1 MVPGKQIATMTCM
14 SEAASRA
21 NGAIENSGADGNGAD
36 GAGAAEADALFAQL
50 SEDVDFLGRVLGT
63 VLREFEG
70 ADFFDLV
77 ERVRGL
83 TKGLREGPMR
93 EDLKGELAQIL
104 SGLDLAQTEGLV
116 RAFTVYFQLINLAE
130 EIHRIRVN
138 RIRERRA
145 TEDNPKSESVAAAIK
160 HLKDQGWSH
169 DRVRKF
175 VNQLDIQLTLTAH
188 PTEVKRYTVR
198 LKLERIASAL
208 RHLREWDLGP
218 LDRRALRDEI
228 HAEVATL
235 WRTRELF
242 ARKPTVLDEVKSALY
257 YFRRSLLDAV
267 PRLHGDFERALRVYY
282 GDAKSGDEPDELL
295 SPVIRFR
302 SWIGGD
308 RDGNPFV
315 TPEIT
320 EETYRLQGQV
330 AVERHV
336 ADVDLLVQ
344 RLSQWGERLPDG
356 ESLERVRRELE
367 ELAERCG
374 PSSRFAGEPFRR
386 RLFYV
391 HRELIEELER
401 LGATGPSPE
410 AGSEECSEVVA
421 EVAAEVAA
429 EPVAER
435 RVAGRSSYAADLATL
450 DQALRAGGDVRAAD
464 AFVRP
469 VQHRVAAFGLHLAAL
484 DLREHSRHHERA
496 VDDLLRQGGV
506 VSDYRDLAEAE
517 RIEVLVGRLE
527 AGGAETSGGDILDG
541 LEAETVKALEFLRVF
556 ARVQDRLGAQATGGY
571 VVSMT
576 EGVSDILEVLV
587 LAQAV
592 GVEEI
597 DAVPLFET
605 VADLE
610 NAPGIVSRLL
620 AIPAYRRHLERR
632 GLQEVMIGYSD
643 SNKDAG
649 FLAANWA
656 LYQAQEGIAEVCRQA
671 GVSLRIFHGRGTS
684 IGRGGGPAGQAILA
698 QPPGSLGGRMRIT
711 EQGEAL
717 DNRYSDPDLAHRHL
731 EQVAHAFLLS
741 SAQDDAKARPSAPE
755 EYREAITRAAQA
767 AKARYRGL
775 LEADGFLDF
784 YHSVTPI
791 DEISRLDIGSRPAR
805 RKGDP
810 SLSNL
815 RAIPWVFSWTQCRA
829 NLPGWFSLGSGLEV
843 VSDALLVEMYRE
855 WPFFR
860 TLLDFAQM
868 SLAKAD
874 FAVFDRYLMLVEGQ
888 ELRDVFGTVIH
899 EEFARTVSAIT
910 RATGV
915 GLLDGDPTLAR
926 SIRLRNPYVDP
937 ISHCQVELL
946 RRLRSLPEDALE
958 REALDYAVKL
968 SLVGVSAGMRNTG

>member
-1 MVPGKQIATMTCM
+1 M
-14 SEAASRA
+14 
-21 NGAIENSGADGNGAD
+21 
-36 GAGAAEADALFAQL
+36 LFAQL

-83 TKGLREGPMR
+83 TKGLREGPAR
-93 EDLKGELAQIL
+93 EDLKDELAEIL

-138 RIRERRA
+138 RVRERRA

-160 HLKDQGWSH
+160 QLKDQGWSY

-175 VNQLDIQLTLTAH
+175 VNELDIQLTLTAH

-267 PRLHGDFERALRVYY
+267 PRLQGDFERALRVYY
-282 GDAKSGDEPDELL
+282 GDAKSGEEPDELL

-320 EETYRLQGQV
+320 EETYRLQGLV
-330 AVERHV
+330 VVERHV

-356 ESLERVRRELE
+356 ESLERLRRELG
-367 ELAERCG
+367 ELAERFG
-374 PSSRFAGEPFRR
+374 PSSRFAGELFRR

-391 HRELIEELER
+391 HRELVEELER
-401 LGATGPSPE
+401 LSA
-410 AGSEECSEVVA
+410 AGLASAADSEEHPDVVA
-421 EVAAEVAA
+421 EVAAE
-429 EPVAER
+429 R
-435 RVAGRSSYAADLATL
+435 RTAGRSSYAADLASL
-450 DQALRAGGDVRAAD
+450 DRALRAGGDVRAAD
-464 AFVRP
+464 AFLRP
-469 VQHRVAAFGLHLAAL
+469 VQYRAAAFGSHLAAL
-484 DLREHSRHHERA
+484 DLREHSRHHEMA
-496 VDDLLRQGGV
+496 VDDLLRRAGDA
-506 VSDYRDLAEAE
+506 SDYRGLPETE
-517 RIEVLVGRLE
+517 RIEVLTGRLE
-527 AGGAETSGGDILDG
+527 AGGNEASGDDIPDG
-541 LEAETVKALEFLRVF
+541 IEAVTVRALEFLRVF
-556 ARVQDRLGAQATGGY
+556 ARVQDRLGAQATGAY

-610 NAPGIVSRLL
+610 NAPGIVGELL
-620 AIPAYRRHLERR
+620 AIPVYRRHLERR

-656 LYQAQEGIAEVCRQA
+656 LYQAQEGIAEVCREA
-671 GVSLRIFHGRGTS
+671 GVPLRIFHGRGTS

-741 SAQDDAKARPSAPE
+741 SARDDAKVRPDAPE
-755 EYREAITRAAQA
+755 AYREAITRAAQA
-767 AKARYRGL
+767 GKARYRGL

-784 YHSVTPI
+784 YHAVTPI

-829 NLPGWFSLGSGLEV
+829 NLPGWFSLGSGLDE

-855 WPFFR
+855 WPFFQ

-874 FAVFDRYLMLVEGQ
+874 FSVFDRYLMLVEDQ
-888 ELRDVFGTVIH
+888 ELRKVFGTVIH
-899 EEFARTVSAIT
+899 EEFERTVSAVT

-946 RRLRSLPEDALE
+946 RRLRSLPEDAVE